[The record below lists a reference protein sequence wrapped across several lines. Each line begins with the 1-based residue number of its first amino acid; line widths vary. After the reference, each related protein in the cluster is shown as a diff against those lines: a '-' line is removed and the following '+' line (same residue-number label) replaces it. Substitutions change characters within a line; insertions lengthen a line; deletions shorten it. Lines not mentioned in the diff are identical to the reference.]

1 MSVSPELRKRLV
13 EVLEEIDA
21 QPESEFA
28 SKNHTHNFII
38 GPPGVKGEKGDRGF
52 QGIQGVQGERGIR
65 GEQGFQGIPGKNGER
80 GIQGE
85 PGQQGMRGDRGLP
98 GAKGD
103 SGEIKVYVVY
113 TSNPSWADDKKI
125 HPEII
130 RLIRE
135 KEKEIL

>member
-1 MSVSPELRKRLV
+1 MVSSDLRKRLV
-13 EVLEEIDA
+13 DVLEELDN
-21 QPESEFA
+21 QPEPEFA
-28 SKNHTHNFII
+28 AKNHTHTFLV
-38 GPPGVKGEKGDRGF
+38 GQPGQKGEKGEPGR
-52 QGIQGVQGERGIR
+52 QGIQGIPGPQGAR

-85 PGQQGMRGDRGLP
+85 PGQQGFRGERGLP

-103 SGEIKVYVVY
+103 AAEIKVYVVF

-135 KEKEIL
+135 KEKEL

>member
-1 MSVSPELRKRLV
+1 
-13 EVLEEIDA
+13 
-21 QPESEFA
+21 
-28 SKNHTHNFII
+28 
-38 GPPGVKGEKGDRGF
+38 VK
-52 QGIQGVQGERGIR
+52 
-65 GEQGFQGIPGKNGER
+65 ER